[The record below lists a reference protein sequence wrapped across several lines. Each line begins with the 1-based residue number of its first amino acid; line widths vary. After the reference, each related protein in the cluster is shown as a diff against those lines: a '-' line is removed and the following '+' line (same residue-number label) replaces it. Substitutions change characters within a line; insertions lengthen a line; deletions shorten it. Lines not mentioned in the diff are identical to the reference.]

1 METAH
6 RARNIF
12 ISGEI
17 EPTSDVVR
25 EKVRAKVQDALGK
38 EDEKKARAAPRA
50 RRRKK
55 ERAAAQ
61 DKARKEKA
69 DAKTAKA
76 KAQAALSKAAGG
88 AKPNTVAY
96 LKAQVAALTAAN
108 EELEKEA
115 AAQVAAASNNDD
127 DDDDAN
133 MPSASIDEADDS
145 DGDGMS

>member
-38 EDEKKARAAPRA
+38 EDEKKARAAA
-50 RRRKK
+50 KK